1 MRNYIAVIT
10 ASLCLCCIT
19 NLACADTTATAPAAG
34 DPNTPQILSLKA
46 QLFND
51 LDSGDILAGSFD
63 PQTEI
68 NIAKTQLGLAQAYM
82 NQGDRKIALILGI
95 LARKTMQRA
104 LGDPYNAAMIPI
116 YSILVQ
122 LYDSEFDEDNP
133 NANSADKEKSK
144 LYREAIDHI
153 HAM

>member
-10 ASLCLCCIT
+10 ASLCLCCVT
-19 NLACADTTATAPAAG
+19 NLTYADTASPTAG

-46 QLFND
+46 ELFND

-63 PQTEI
+63 KQTEI
-68 NIAKTQLGLAQAYM
+68 NIAKTQLDLAQEYM
-82 NQGDRKIALILGI
+82 NQGDRKIAIILGI

-104 LGDPYNAAMIPI
+104 VDNPYDPTMIPI

-122 LYDSEFDEDNP
+122 LYESQFDEDNP
-133 NANSADKEKSK
+133 NANSADKEKSR
-144 LYREAIDHI
+144 LYRETIDRI
-153 HAM
+153 HAR

>member
-10 ASLCLCCIT
+10 TSLCLCCVA
-19 NLACADTTATAPAAG
+19 NLASADPTAPTIT
-34 DPNTPQILSLKA
+34 DQNTLAILALKTE
-46 QLFND
+46 LFND
-51 LDSGDILAGSFD
+51 LDNGDILSGSSD
-63 PQTEI
+63 KQTEI
-68 NIAKTQLGLAQAYM
+68 DIAKTQLKLAQAYM

-95 LARKTMQRA
+95 LVRKTMQSA

-122 LYDSEFDEDNP
+122 LYETQFDQDNP

-144 LYREAIDHI
+144 MYREAIDHI

>member
-10 ASLCLCCIT
+10 TSLCLCCVT
-19 NLACADTTATAPAAG
+19 NLVSAAATVA
-34 DPNTPQILSLKA
+34 DPNTPEILALKT

-51 LDSGDILAGSFD
+51 LDNGDILSGSFD
-63 PQTEI
+63 KQTEI
-68 NIAKTQLGLAQAYM
+68 NIAKTQLNLAQTYM

-122 LYDSEFDEDNP
+122 LYESQFDEDNP
-133 NANSADKEKSK
+133 SANSEDKQKSK
-144 LYREAIDHI
+144 MYREAIDHI
-153 HAM
+153 HAL